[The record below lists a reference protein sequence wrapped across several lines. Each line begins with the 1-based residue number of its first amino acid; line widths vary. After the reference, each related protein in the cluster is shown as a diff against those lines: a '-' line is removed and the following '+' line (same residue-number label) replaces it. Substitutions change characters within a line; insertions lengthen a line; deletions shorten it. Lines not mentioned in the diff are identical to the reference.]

1 MVAVKSLNMDEFER
15 VKNALIECGNMS
27 GTTRW
32 IHNWEEC
39 ASELERRA
47 HLAHGALH
55 ALLGDNRIV
64 TYEIEKCPC
73 CGSITKEKV
82 IKVESA
88 S

>member
-1 MVAVKSLNMDEFER
+1 MAYVKSLSGDEFER
-15 VKNALIECGNMS
+15 IKNALIECGNMS
-27 GTTRW
+27 GKIRW
-32 IHNWEEC
+32 IHNGEEC
-39 ASELERRA
+39 ASEMERRA